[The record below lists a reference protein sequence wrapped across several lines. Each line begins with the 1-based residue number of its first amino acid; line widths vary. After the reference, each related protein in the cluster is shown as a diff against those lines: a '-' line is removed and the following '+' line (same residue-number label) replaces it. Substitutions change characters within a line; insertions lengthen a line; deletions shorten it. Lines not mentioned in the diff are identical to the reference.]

1 MRLSPQ
7 PPDGASPHTTT
18 MAKQDRLVDIDVAKG
33 IAIFLVVVGHVV
45 ARDYRPAGN
54 EWFFDFRTAL
64 YHFHMSFF
72 FYLTG
77 YVFAT
82 ARADQYGQR
91 VRRAAARMLPAYLLV
106 AALALVA
113 KLALTGIVAV
123 DRPIRSIGGDL
134 IGLLLY
140 PTSGFITFVWFIVAL
155 LGIYL
160 LTLAAAWLSPGR
172 AVPVVVVAFAL
183 HVASVAG
190 WITELFAL
198 QQVARYW
205 FIFVVGQL
213 AFEHRHRLLP
223 IWRASWPGWMLLL
236 VLSLIWLPR
245 PLLSTVPALLCVP
258 ALHGLALFIAERLPR
273 IRAQVARLGDASWPI
288 YLFNAFAIGGV
299 KAVILATFGW
309 DGLMF
314 LLALPL
320 IVAGGL
326 LLPVL
331 AQRVVLSRVAWLDR
345 ITR

>member
-1 MRLSPQ
+1 M
-7 PPDGASPHTTT
+7 T
-18 MAKQDRLVDIDVAKG
+18 KQDRLVDIDVAKG

-45 ARDYRPAGN
+45 ARDFRPAGN

-64 YHFHMSFF
+64 YYFHMSFF

-82 ARADQYGQR
+82 ARLEQYGQR

-106 AALALVA
+106 AALAMVA
-113 KLALTGIVAV
+113 KLALAGIVAV
-123 DRPIRSIGGDL
+123 DRPIRSVGGDL
-134 IGLLLY
+134 IGMLLY

-160 LTLAAAWLSPGR
+160 LTLLAAWLSPR
-172 AVPVVVVAFAL
+172 RVAPVLAVALVL
-183 HVASVAG
+183 HVASVSG
-190 WITELFAL
+190 WVTDLFAL

-205 FIFVVGQL
+205 FIFVVGRL
-213 AFEHRHRLLP
+213 AYQHRERLLP
-223 IWRASWPGWMLLL
+223 IWRASWPGWLLLL
-236 VLSLIWLPR
+236 VLSLMWLPR
-245 PLLSTVPALLCVP
+245 PLLPTVPALLCLP

-273 IRAQVARLGDASWPI
+273 LQAKVAWLGDASWPI

-299 KAVILATFGW
+299 KAIILATFGW
-309 DGLMF
+309 DGPKF

-331 AQRVVLSRVAWLDR
+331 AQRLVLSRVGWLDR